1 MLPQA
6 PISKKRNSSRT
17 NLLISFFF
25 HGAILVGL
33 AYFAAREG
41 FFGKQIKKIAV
52 EMVKEKPV
60 EKPKEPEKP
69 KEEPPK
75 VITPKMEQ
83 PAVVEVPKT
92 APPKEMTHTAPPT
105 GGITAPPSVAPPA
118 TDVPSFEFEGGK
130 TVQTSSDPIQLYR
143 SFMEYSFR
151 SKWARPDD
159 IVDDNFVAEVEVSI
173 NEVGI
178 ISSTLWKRSSGNA
191 KWDNS
196 VKAAVATIKSLERKP
211 PANFPQRVVV
221 RFDVQDATEPIL
233 Q

>member
-6 PISKKRNSSRT
+6 PVSRKRNSGRT
-17 NLLISFFF
+17 NLLISLFF
-25 HGAILVGL
+25 HGAILIAL

-75 VITPKMEQ
+75 VATPKVEQ
-83 PAVVEVPKT
+83 PAVVEAPKT
-92 APPKEMTHTAPPT
+92 APPKQVAQTAPPT
-105 GGITAPPSVAPPA
+105 GGVTAPPAMAPPA

-130 TVQTSSDPIQLYR
+130 TVQTSSDPVQLYR
-143 SFMEYSFR
+143 SFMEYAFR
-151 SKWARPDD
+151 SRWARPENIADE
-159 IVDDNFVAEVEVSI
+159 NFVAEVEISI
-173 NEVGI
+173 NEAGI
-178 ISSTLWKRSSGNA
+178 ISNSFWKKGSGNS
-191 KWDNS
+191 KWDDS
-196 VKAAVATIKSLERKP
+196 VKAAVASTRSLDRKP